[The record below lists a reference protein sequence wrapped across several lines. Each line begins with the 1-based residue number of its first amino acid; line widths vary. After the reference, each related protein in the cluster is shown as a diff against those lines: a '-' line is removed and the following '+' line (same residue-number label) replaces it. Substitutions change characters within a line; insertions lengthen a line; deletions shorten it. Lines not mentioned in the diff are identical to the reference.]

1 MLYSLEK
8 YCQYFYTVLYRFKC
22 RTLLI
27 YWIPI
32 KKDRGEYINFSAQ
45 LLKNQ
50 KMKRMDIEIGF
61 GGEGKLQI
69 INYNIIKIL

>member
-1 MLYSLEK
+1 M
-8 YCQYFYTVLYRFKC
+8 
-22 RTLLI
+22 
-27 YWIPI
+27 
-32 KKDRGEYINFSAQ
+32 